1 MDIKKTSERS
11 LLFPDFGAIKFT
23 GSQAYCKEENVRQSF
38 MAHFTNSSS
47 LQSYDKLWVSYVTL
61 KRKSLLLT
69 LLFSLSVN
77 RNDGLISWTLE
88 LKKKTNSTQFHNI
101 FGNCFI
107 FVFTNTYTQIYFLKQ
122 EKKIKNT
129 NECILLRSW
138 WLLTLSTLTQ
148 LKQTTCKLW
157 STNQRWEERVITHV
171 GVFSYNDKKKRLF
184 DNQS

>member
-1 MDIKKTSERS
+1 MYGYKKTSES

-107 FVFTNTYTQIYFLKQ
+107 FVFTNTYRQIFFLKQ
-122 EKKIKNT
+122 EKKN
-129 NECILLRSW
+129 
-138 WLLTLSTLTQ
+138 
-148 LKQTTCKLW
+148 
-157 STNQRWEERVITHV
+157 
-171 GVFSYNDKKKRLF
+171 
-184 DNQS
+184 

>member
-1 MDIKKTSERS
+1 MDIKKKKERS

-61 KRKSLLLT
+61 KRKSLLT

-88 LKKKTNSTQFHNI
+88 LKKKKQIQHN
-101 FGNCFI
+101 
-107 FVFTNTYTQIYFLKQ
+107 FTISSVIALFLCLPTPIHKF
-122 EKKIKNT
+122 T
-129 NECILLRSW
+129 S
-138 WLLTLSTLTQ
+138 
-148 LKQTTCKLW
+148 
-157 STNQRWEERVITHV
+157 
-171 GVFSYNDKKKRLF
+171 
-184 DNQS
+184 

>member
-47 LQSYDKLWVSYVTL
+47 LQSYDKLRVSYVTL
-61 KRKSLLLT
+61 KRKSLLT
-69 LLFSLSVN
+69 LLFSLSVY

-88 LKKKTNSTQFHNI
+88 LKKKKTNSTQFHNI

-122 EKKIKNT
+122 EKKIFKNT
-129 NECILLRSW
+129 NECILLRS
-138 WLLTLSTLTQ
+138 
-148 LKQTTCKLW
+148 
-157 STNQRWEERVITHV
+157 
-171 GVFSYNDKKKRLF
+171 
-184 DNQS
+184 